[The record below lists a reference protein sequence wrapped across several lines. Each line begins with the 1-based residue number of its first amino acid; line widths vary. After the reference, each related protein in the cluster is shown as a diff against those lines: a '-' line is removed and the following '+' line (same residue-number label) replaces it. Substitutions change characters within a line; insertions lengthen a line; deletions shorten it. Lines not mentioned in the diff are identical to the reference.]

1 MSAPESHR
9 HLETIFNAALTR
21 VDPFQMIMD
30 HVHLTGTILEI
41 DVESVSKRIDLS
53 DYRQVFI
60 IGAGKA
66 TAPMAM
72 AFEHILGDRI
82 SKGLIVVKYG
92 HTAVLNRIEL
102 LEAGHP
108 EPDENGVKASA
119 RIMEIAGEADEETLV
134 ITLISG
140 GGSALLTLPM
150 HIEANEKSVALTLA
164 HKQDVTRA
172 LLRCGANITEINC
185 IRKHLSGIKGGLL
198 ADRIAPGT
206 NLSFILSDVVGD
218 DLSSIA
224 SGPTAQD
231 PTTFDDALAILDSY
245 GITTVIPIPVLRA
258 LELGSQKAISKSP
271 KHGDSG
277 LKRSSNILIG
287 TNRLAMS
294 AAGAKA
300 ESLGYKVVF
309 LTSRITGEAKEVAK
323 FLAGITAD
331 TAAFDMLAPK
341 PVCIIS
347 GGEPV
352 VTLQGKGKGGR
363 NQEMALAFLGEI
375 RRNPELFNGVTFL
388 AASTDGNDGPTDA
401 AGAFASVEILQRAV
415 SSGLSIDEYLKN
427 NDSYHFFEKI
437 HGLCKTGPT
446 NTNVCDLHVIL
457 IGSPAVIFLQ
467 KTGHKG

>member
-1 MSAPESHR
+1 MNAPESRH
-9 HLETIFNAALTR
+9 HLEAIFNAGLTR
-21 VDPFQMIMD
+21 VDPFQMILD
-30 HVHLTGTILEI
+30 HVRLTGTTLDIN
-41 DVESVSKRIDLS
+41 VENVSNRIDLA
-53 DYRQVFI
+53 DYRQVFV

-72 AFEHILGDRI
+72 AFEQILGDRI

-92 HTAVLNRIEL
+92 HTVFLNRIEL

-108 EPDENGVKASA
+108 EPDENGVRASA
-119 RIMEIAGEADEETLV
+119 RIMEIAGKADEETLV

-150 HIEANEKSVALTLA
+150 HMEADGESVGLTLA
-164 HKQDVTRA
+164 HKQEVTRA
-172 LLRCGANITEINC
+172 LIRCGADIMEINC

-224 SGPTAQD
+224 SGPTVPD
-231 PTTFDDALAILDSY
+231 PTTFDDALAILDKY
-245 GITTVIPIPVLRA
+245 KLTTAIPTPVLRA
-258 LELGSQKAISKSP
+258 LELGRQKAIPTSP
-271 KHGDSG
+271 GHEELG
-277 LKRSSNILIG
+277 LKRSINILIG

-294 AAGAKA
+294 AAGDKA

-323 FLAGITAD
+323 FLAGIAAD
-331 TAAFDMLAPK
+331 TAAFDMLSRK
-341 PVCIIS
+341 PACIIS

-375 RRNPELFNGVTFL
+375 RRNPNLFNTVTFL

-401 AGAFASVEILQRAV
+401 AGAFASVEMLQRAV
-415 SSGLSIDEYLKN
+415 SSGLSIDGYLKN
-427 NDSYHFFEKI
+427 NDAYHFFQKI

-457 IGSPAVIFLQ
+457 IGSPAD
-467 KTGHKG
+467 

>member
-1 MSAPESHR
+1 MNTPESR
-9 HLETIFNAALTR
+9 KHLETIFNAALTR

-30 HVHLTGTILEI
+30 HVCLTGTILKI
-41 DVESVSKRIDLS
+41 DVENITKRIDLA
-53 DYRQVFI
+53 DYRQIFI

-72 AFEHILGDRI
+72 AFEQILGNRI

-92 HTAVLNRIEL
+92 HTASLNRIEL

-108 EPDENGVKASA
+108 EPDENGVRASA
-119 RIMEIAGEADEETLV
+119 RIMEIAGEADGETLV

-150 HIEANEKSVALTLA
+150 HMEANGESVVLTLA
-164 HKQDVTRA
+164 HKKEVTRT
-172 LLRCGANITEINC
+172 LLGCGADITEINC

-198 ADRIAPGT
+198 ADQITPGT

-224 SGPTAQD
+224 SGPTAPD
-231 PTTFDDALAILDSY
+231 PTTFDDALAILDNY
-245 GITTVIPIPVLRA
+245 GITTAMPTPVLRA
-258 LELGSQKAISKSP
+258 LELGSRKAIPKTP
-271 KHGDSG
+271 KHGDSV

-294 AAGAKA
+294 AAGVKA

-323 FLAGITAD
+323 FLAGIAAD
-331 TAAFDMLAPK
+331 TDRSDMLAPK

-352 VTLQGKGKGGR
+352 VTLQGTGKGGR

-375 RRNPELFNGVTFL
+375 ERNPKLFNRVTFL

-401 AGAFASVEILQRAV
+401 AGAFASVEILQHAI
-415 SSGLSIDEYLKN
+415 SSGLSITEYLKN
-427 NDSYHFFEKI
+427 NDSYHFFQKI

-446 NTNVCDLHVIL
+446 NTNVCDLHMML
-457 IGSPAVIFLQ
+457 IGSPA
-467 KTGHKG
+467 G

>member
-1 MSAPESHR
+1 MNAPEARR
-9 HLETIFNAALTR
+9 HLEAIFKAALAR

-30 HVHLTGTILEI
+30 HVRLTGTILEI
-41 DVESVSKRIDLS
+41 DVENVSKRIDLAN
-53 DYRQVFI
+53 YRQVFI

-72 AFEHILGDRI
+72 AFEQILGDRI

-92 HTAVLNRIEL
+92 HTASLSRIEL

-119 RIMEIAGEADEETLV
+119 RIMEIAGEADGETLV

-150 HIEANEKSVALTLA
+150 HMEADGESVTLTLA
-164 HKQDVTRA
+164 HKQDVTHA
-172 LLRCGANITEINC
+172 LLGCGADITEINC
-185 IRKHLSGIKGGLL
+185 IRKHLSGIKGGRL
-198 ADRIAPGT
+198 ADQIIPGT

-224 SGPTAQD
+224 SGPTVPD
-231 PTTFDDALAILDSY
+231 LTSFDDALAILENY
-245 GITTVIPIPVLRA
+245 KITTAIPAPVLRA
-258 LELGSQKAISKSP
+258 LELGSQKAISTSQE
-271 KHGDSG
+271 HENSV

-323 FLAGITAD
+323 FLAGIAAD
-331 TAAFDMLAPK
+331 TAVSDMLAPK

-352 VTLQGKGKGGR
+352 VTLQGAGKGGR

-375 RRNPELFNGVTFL
+375 RRDPEFFNGVSFL

-415 SSGLSIDEYLKN
+415 SSGLAIDEYLKN
-427 NDSYHFFEKI
+427 NDSYHFFQRI

-457 IGSPAVIFLQ
+457 IGSPADF
-467 KTGHKG
+467 GYAY